1 MSFIKRNKNAVIGV
15 LTLASSIF
23 VGEMALADVPKTI
36 NLSVD
41 NNEITEIQTSAK
53 NVEDLLIELGYKLDE
68 IKISTNLEDAIRNNY
83 QLEIDTKKTINF
95 SNEGNNL
102 MVSTYTNNVEDF
114 LNELDVDYDS
124 DDIINPSLET
134 SIKNGES
141 VTYDNVVV
149 ENYTEKEEVPFEK
162 SNEYTF
168 DLAYGKS
175 EIKVAGVNG
184 EKSLEKAKTSIN
196 SKVVSDEVIKETVT
210 KEPTTEVTLVGT
222 KEVVE
227 ETIAPETIER
237 ENSSLY
243 KGETN
248 VIESGSEGLK
258 RYVYENNGTDRKLV
272 EEKIVTEATDRIVEY
287 GTKSKPVSASSSA
300 SYSLSDLQFQGVI
313 YWGGYKFTYYSQSVL
328 PGGGLNIPGRHI
340 NAGGFV
346 ADGNGYIVIANSA
359 PLGTVIN
366 TPFGYQGKV
375 YDRGTYGNHMDVYT
389 R

>member
-1 MSFIKRNKNAVIGV
+1 MSFIKQNKNAVIGV

-23 VGEMALADVPKTI
+23 IGEMALANVPKTI

-53 NVEDLLIELGYKLDE
+53 NVEELLNELGYKLDE

-83 QLEIDTKKTINF
+83 QLEIDTKKTIYFN
-95 SNEGNNL
+95 NEGNNL
-102 MVSTYTNNVEDF
+102 MISTYTNNVKDF
-114 LNELDVDYDS
+114 LNELNVDYDS

-134 SIKNGES
+134 SIKNGEN
-141 VTYDNVVV
+141 VTYNNVLI
-149 ENYTEKEEVPFEK
+149 ENYTEKEIVPFKKE
-162 SNEYTF
+162 SEYSF

-184 EKSLEKAKTSIN
+184 EKLLKKAKTSIN
-196 SKVVSDEVIKETVT
+196 SKVVSNEVIKETIT
-210 KEPTTEVTLVGT
+210 KKPTAEVTLVGT

-227 ETIAPETIER
+227 KTIAPETIER

-243 KGETN
+243 EGETN
-248 VIESGSEGLK
+248 VIESGSEGVK
-258 RYVYENNGTDRKLV
+258 RYVYENNGTDRKLI
-272 EEKIVTEATDRIVEY
+272 EEKVITEATDRIVEY
-287 GTKSKPVSASSSA
+287 GTKSKPVSSSSSA

-313 YWGGYKFTYYSQSVL
+313 YWGDYKFTYYSQSVL
-328 PGGGLNIPGRHI
+328 PGGGLYIPGRHV
-340 NAGGFV
+340 NADGFV
-346 ADGNGYIVIANSA
+346 ADGDGYIVIANSA

>member
-134 SIKNGES
+134 SIKNGEG

-149 ENYTEKEEVPFEK
+149 KNYTEKEEVPFEK

-184 EKSLEKAKTSIN
+184 EKSLEKAKTLIN
-196 SKVVSDEVIKETVT
+196 SKVVSDEVIKETMT

-222 KEVVE
+222 KEIVE

>member
-141 VTYDNVVV
+141 LTYDNVVV

-272 EEKIVTEATDRIVEY
+272 EEKVVTEATDRIVEY

-346 ADGNGYIVIANSA
+346 ADGDGYIVIANSA

>member
-184 EKSLEKAKTSIN
+184 EKSLEKAKTLIN

-346 ADGNGYIVIANSA
+346 ADGDGYIVIANSA

>member
-1 MSFIKRNKNAVIGV
+1 MSFIKQNKNAVIGV

-23 VGEMALADVPKTI
+23 IGEMALANVPKTI

-53 NVEDLLIELGYKLDE
+53 NVEELLNELGYKLDE

-83 QLEIDTKKTINF
+83 QLEIDTKKTIYFN
-95 SNEGNNL
+95 NEGNNL
-102 MVSTYTNNVEDF
+102 MISTYTNNVKDF
-114 LNELDVDYDS
+114 LNELNVDYDS

-134 SIKNGES
+134 SIKNGEN
-141 VTYDNVVV
+141 VTYNNVLI
-149 ENYTEKEEVPFEK
+149 ENYTEKEIVPFKKE
-162 SNEYTF
+162 SEYSF

-184 EKSLEKAKTSIN
+184 EKLLKKAKTSIN
-196 SKVVSDEVIKETVT
+196 SKVVSNEVIKETIT
-210 KEPTTEVTLVGT
+210 KKPTTEVTLVGT

-227 ETIAPETIER
+227 KTIAPETIER

-243 KGETN
+243 EGETN
-248 VIESGSEGLK
+248 VIESGSEGVK
-258 RYVYENNGTDRKLV
+258 RYVYENNGTDRKLI
-272 EEKIVTEATDRIVEY
+272 EEKVITEATDRIVEY
-287 GTKSKPVSASSSA
+287 GTKSKPVSSSSSA

-313 YWGGYKFTYYSQSVL
+313 YWGDYKFTYYSQSVL
-328 PGGGLNIPGRHI
+328 PGGGLYIPGRHV
-340 NAGGFV
+340 NADGFV
-346 ADGNGYIVIANSA
+346 ADGDGYIVIANSA

>member
-1 MSFIKRNKNAVIGV
+1 MSFIKQNKNAVIGV

-23 VGEMALADVPKTI
+23 IGEMALANVPKTI

-53 NVEDLLIELGYKLDE
+53 NVEDLLNELGYKLDE
-68 IKISTNLEDAIRNNY
+68 IKISTDLEDPIRNNY
-83 QLEIDTKKTINF
+83 QLEIDTKKTIYFN
-95 SNEGNNL
+95 NEGNNL
-102 MVSTYTNNVEDF
+102 MVSTYTNNVKDF
-114 LNELDVDYDS
+114 LNELNVDYDS

-134 SIKNGES
+134 SIKNGE
-141 VTYDNVVV
+141 NVSYNNVLI
-149 ENYTEKEEVPFEK
+149 ENYTEREIVPFKKE
-162 SNEYTF
+162 SEYSF

-184 EKSLEKAKTSIN
+184 EKLLEKAKTSIN
-196 SKVVSDEVIKETVT
+196 SKVVSNEVIKETIT
-210 KEPTTEVTLVGT
+210 KKPTTEVTLVGT

-227 ETIAPETIER
+227 KTIAPETIER

-243 KGETN
+243 EGETN
-248 VIESGSEGLK
+248 VIESGSEGVK
-258 RYVYENNGTDRKLV
+258 RYVYENNGTDRKLI
-272 EEKIVTEATDRIVEY
+272 EEKVITEATDRIVEY
-287 GTKSKPVSASSSA
+287 GTKSKPVSSSSSA

-313 YWGGYKFTYYSQSVL
+313 YWGDYKFTYYSQSVL
-328 PGGGLNIPGRHI
+328 PGGGLYIPGRHV
-340 NAGGFV
+340 NADGFV
-346 ADGNGYIVIANSA
+346 ADGDGYIVIANSA

>member
-272 EEKIVTEATDRIVEY
+272 EEKVVTEATDRIVEY

-346 ADGNGYIVIANSA
+346 ADGDGYIVIANSA